1 MRFIVEPSGKLRRA
15 RSHLDTVGQSQYVQ
29 NHTSELVLKSDV
41 LQVLLKSDPSLRQCR
56 CRLGPLLYMFWV
68 TPCQILV
75 FQLTATV

>member
-41 LQVLLKSDPSLRQCR
+41 LQVLH
-56 CRLGPLLYMFWV
+56 G
-68 TPCQILV
+68 
-75 FQLTATV
+75 